1 MSLVVATTG
10 ITFPDATSITSAKV
24 SQLSNDTGF
33 ITSSSLPTRVGQ
45 LTNDTGFITSSSIP
59 TKVSQLSNDSGFI
72 TSSSL
77 PTRVSQLSNDSGFI
91 TSASIPSYY
100 YNGIGTYTT
109 VSTTS
114 SYSIG
119 GNYGL
124 SGLSGTWKCMS
135 FIVSLTSAS
144 SSYYV
149 PSTTTSV
156 YLFLRIA

>member
-33 ITSSSLPTRVGQ
+33 ITSSSLPTRVSQ
-45 LTNDTGFITSSSIP
+45 LSNDTGFITSSSI
-59 TKVSQLSNDSGFI
+59 
-72 TSSSL
+72 

-149 PSTTTSV
+149 ASTTTSV